1 MEPIGD
7 RTDDLLLAKPLI
19 DPGLFR
25 CLSDVRRVAHGA
37 GAVDGFQEPP
47 GLGGT
52 DLGRLPGQGD
62 LLVRDRGRE
71 LLDEA
76 GCVSRGDLA
85 KLKAACVA
93 PLEEADH
100 VPAVGPAR
108 VGIAKPR
115 GEKLFRS

>member
-1 MEPIGD
+1 MAGHQEVEE
-7 RTDDLLLAKPLI
+7 LAK
-19 DPGLFR
+19 R
-25 CLSDVRRVAHGA
+25 
-37 GAVDGFQEPP
+37 
-47 GLGGT
+47 
-52 DLGRLPGQGD
+52 GQGD

>member
-1 MEPIGD
+1 MAGHQEVEE
-7 RTDDLLLAKPLI
+7 LAK
-19 DPGLFR
+19 R
-25 CLSDVRRVAHGA
+25 
-37 GAVDGFQEPP
+37 
-47 GLGGT
+47 
-52 DLGRLPGQGD
+52 GQGD

-100 VPAVGPAR
+100 VPAVGPAC

-115 GEKLFRS
+115 GEKLFRSQLGTSAAPLDDVGKSGSRMDCGPARITL